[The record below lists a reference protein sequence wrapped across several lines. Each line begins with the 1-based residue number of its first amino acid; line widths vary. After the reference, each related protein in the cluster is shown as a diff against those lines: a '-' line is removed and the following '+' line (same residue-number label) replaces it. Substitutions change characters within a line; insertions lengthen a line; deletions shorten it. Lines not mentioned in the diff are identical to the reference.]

1 MKRCCVY
8 GLLAAF
14 FLPTAVLSD
23 PIIPRDQP
31 QVLSRLNITSTEKS
45 YGLFIVAA
53 TDTLC
58 PFLRYRVAVAGH
70 GFVTPALLPGHGT
83 VLQLPPGIPVGNYP
97 VRVRVV
103 GCDAP
108 VPEISAVVLRK
119 TSPDHGARAL
129 AALSAENKRKPPHRQ
144 CGTAPA

>member
-1 MKRCCVY
+1 MRLSAT
-8 GLLAAF
+8 GLLA
-14 FLPTAVLSD
+14 FLFQIHPALSEPAPARKTAQIASSLTVVS
-23 PIIPRDQP
+23 P
-31 QVLSRLNITSTEKS
+31 EKS
-45 YGLFIVAA
+45 YGLFFVAA

-108 VPEISAVVLRK
+108 VPEISAMVLRK
-119 TSPDHGARAL
+119 TSPDHGARACSL
-129 AALSAENKRKPPHRQ
+129 I
-144 CGTAPA
+144 G